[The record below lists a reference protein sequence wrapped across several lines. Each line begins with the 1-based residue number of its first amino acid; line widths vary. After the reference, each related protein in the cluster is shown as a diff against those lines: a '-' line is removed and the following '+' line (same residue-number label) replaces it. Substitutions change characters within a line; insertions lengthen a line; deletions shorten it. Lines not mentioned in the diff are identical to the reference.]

1 MRVVERTT
9 DENKALR
16 KVQKNRFFIFK
27 NRNLKNVCLVLR
39 DYTFRY
45 QWSLTVLDGT
55 FANMTILI

>member
-1 MRVVERTT
+1 M
-9 DENKALR
+9 
-16 KVQKNRFFIFK
+16 FK

-45 QWSLTVLDGT
+45 QLSLTVLDGT

>member
-1 MRVVERTT
+1 M
-9 DENKALR
+9 
-16 KVQKNRFFIFK
+16 FK